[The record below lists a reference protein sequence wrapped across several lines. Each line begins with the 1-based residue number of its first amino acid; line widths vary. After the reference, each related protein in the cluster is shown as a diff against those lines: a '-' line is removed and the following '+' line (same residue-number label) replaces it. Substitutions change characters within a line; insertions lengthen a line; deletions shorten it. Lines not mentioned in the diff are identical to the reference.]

1 MSTAMPDVANYDQ
14 THDEMT
20 LSWVGMDKIALP
32 LTLKEQDTSYHV
44 HALVEALVNLSNS
57 KAKGIHMSRLYLALD
72 KFSQEQVLT
81 PRNITELLN
90 QFVFSHEGLS
100 EQASLN
106 MTFDL
111 PLRRNSLLS
120 GRSGWKYYACQIK
133 AQYLNQ
139 QPIIELSVD
148 VPYSSTCPCSAAL
161 ARQLIQQEFEKKF
174 AKQVELSAR
183 DVSQWLGTTDGVVAT
198 PHSQRSKARVTVTL
212 KQLHEAFSLVT
223 LIDLI
228 ESTLKTAVQTAVK
241 REDEQEFARLNGQN
255 LMFVEDASRQL
266 KAKLMLQEQYHDFW
280 LRVEH
285 YESLHAHNAVAE
297 ARKDT

>member
-44 HALVEALVNLSNS
+44 HAFVEALVNLCNS

-72 KFSQEQVLT
+72 TFSQEQTLT
-81 PRNITELLN
+81 PRNLTELLS

-100 EQASLN
+100 DEASLN
-106 MTFDL
+106 ITFDL
-111 PLRRNSLLS
+111 PLRRSSLLS
-120 GRSGWKYYACQIK
+120 ERSGWKYYACKIK
-133 AQYLNQ
+133 AQYVNQ

-174 AKQVELSAR
+174 AEHTELSAN
-183 DVSQWLGTTDGVVAT
+183 DVSQWLGTTDGIVAT
-198 PHSQRSKARVTVTL
+198 PHSQRSQARITVTL
-212 KQLHEAFSLVT
+212 DQLDDAFSFVA

-266 KAKLMLQEQYHDFW
+266 KAKLMLQEQYQDFW

-297 ARKDT
+297 ARK